1 MPDLVRFRRSLR
13 PGRAA
18 LALALL
24 LSSSALATPA
34 QALDSDEALSS
45 AGVELGQVSAS
56 LPSLRQAVQAASP
69 GRSPEQQI
77 ADAVLLMGSKDYE
90 RSINLLNQVV
100 EKHADHPTAYPHA
113 LSLLGESYYQ
123 AGQLWSARRS
133 FQAIVD
139 GASQGGRFSTY
150 APKAA
155 ARLVDIAMRKRD
167 DALLERMVAV
177 IDRLPADAG
186 SQLAYARGKAL
197 LARKDYA
204 GAAAALGKVD
214 DRSAYAHQARFL
226 AGLVSV
232 KESTPVEAVP
242 EGQDPPPV
250 PRDRYNRAIELFSRV
265 TQLPADTDSHR
276 QVIDEAWLAIG
287 RLYYE
292 TDQLEQA
299 AKAYA
304 RIDRAS
310 PAFGTMLYELAWV
323 YVKFGD
329 TDRAL
334 RALELLAVADPQGQN
349 IADGSLLRGDL
360 MLRSGKFERAL
371 STYQGVKTT
380 YEPVRARIESF
391 LASTSDPGAYY
402 DRLTLREFEAV
413 GESALPPIALEWARE
428 AENGEAAFA
437 IIDDIKSCREL
448 LEQSNDLVERLSAVL
463 SSPARVRAFPELK
476 MALERALGALNRTA
490 LARYSLA
497 LGMEDV
503 DDGALSGAIGQ
514 ARAERRSLEARLKKL
529 PTSDADFSAREVEAE
544 RQWNSV
550 SQSVQRLELEVN
562 RLSAIVNGLRRVL
575 DEGASMGVVRDPASI
590 EAFRA
595 EIQANERDLQLYRAQ
610 LEALRKQIRSGRV
623 QAGFGDQR
631 FVDDAA
637 TRQRYRVALRK
648 ELELAAQ
655 GAAGKSLATYA
666 GRALPVL
673 KQAEELDAQLEGIES
688 QLDGEVEIR
697 TRGVVEQVAA
707 ETRNLV
713 GYQVRLDELDQEARV
728 LVGEVAQKN
737 LGLVR
742 DRFKMMILRADVGI
756 TQQAWE
762 VREDQMTRVRV
773 LQRERAREERA
784 LREELNEVLDDAG
797 ESTEETS
804 R

>member
-265 TQLPADTDSHR
+265 TQLPADTDAHR

-402 DRLTLREFEAV
+402 
-413 GESALPPIALEWARE
+413 
-428 AENGEAAFA
+428 
-437 IIDDIKSCREL
+437 IKSCREL